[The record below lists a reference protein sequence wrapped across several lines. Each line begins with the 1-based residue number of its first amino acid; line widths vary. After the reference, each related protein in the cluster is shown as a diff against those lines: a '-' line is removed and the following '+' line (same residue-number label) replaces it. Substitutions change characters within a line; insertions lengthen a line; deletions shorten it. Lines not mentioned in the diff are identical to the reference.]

1 MPTTD
6 TAALELCQTLIRRPS
21 VTPEDAGC
29 QQLLAERLTA
39 LGFHC
44 EHLRFGEVD
53 NLWAER
59 GEGGPL
65 FVFAGHTDVVPPGPE
80 QAWQTPPF
88 EPSLADGMLTGR
100 GAADMKASLAA
111 MVVAVEQLLAEGEHR
126 GRIGFLLT
134 SDEEGPAVDGTVKVV
149 EWLQARGE
157 TIDYCLVGEPSSESV
172 LGDIVK
178 NGRRGSLNGTLTV
191 RGKQGHIAYPQ
202 LADNP
207 IHRAM
212 PALAELAAQTWDE
225 GNAHFPPTSF
235 QVSNISGGTGA
246 TNVIPGT
253 VEVRFNFRYCTE
265 TTDQQLRAR
274 TEAILTEHQLD
285 YQLEW
290 TLSGKPF
297 LTPTGKLVEAAQAA
311 ISAELGIE
319 TRLSTAGGT
328 SDGRFIAPTGAE
340 VLELGPV
347 NATIHQVNE
356 KLLAADVD
364 ALARVYRRV
373 LENLLG

>member
-6 TAALELCQTLIRRPS
+6 TAALELCQELIRRPS

-39 LGFHC
+39 LGFRC

-212 PALAELAAQTWDE
+212 PALAELAAQCWDE

-235 QVSNISGGTGA
+235 QVSNIGGGTGA

-265 TTDQQLRAR
+265 TTDEQLRAR

-297 LTPTGKLVEAAQAA
+297 LTPEGKLVEAAQAA

-373 LENLLG
+373 LESVLG